1 MSDLPEKDNN
11 LNENTENISNE
22 EDGASTVFSDPA
34 DHKKTAVKKK
44 RSLLPIIISAV
55 LAVAILAGGTVAV
68 IKLIP
73 EREDDTSTPSVE
85 TIKVLDKSSDD
96 FKTVT
101 VTNKNGTFKLYSE
114 EEKEES
120 SSSSSSSA
128 ASSSTVKTVWYL
140 DGYAKDVI
148 NSSSVSSIVSSAA
161 SVTASREVT
170 AKSAAE
176 CGLENPA
183 VKADFVTKDGAEF
196 SLLIGGESPDGT
208 GIYIKLSTD
217 DKIYINDSSINSS
230 LEFDALSLAATDS
243 IAGVPTSDLS
253 SDYKDDNGN
262 LSSFDSITLT
272 GSNFPEKLI
281 IAPNTDKN
289 LSTYA
294 AYMTTSPTKR
304 IADNVDGIFGLFKSG
319 VSVSGAYSFDTSVST
334 RKKLGLDNP
343 ELTAEIKV
351 GSVKQSYSFKKQED
365 GGYAVWYDGAKL
377 IKKVD
382 ASSITFIDY
391 KVNNYYASW
400 VCLQSIN
407 ELSNFT
413 IKTPEKTYSFDIVY
427 DDAED
432 AKETYVITYEGKKLT
447 AENFQNFYQECI
459 SLSCSDFTVDKVSG
473 EPAMTIVFTYSDTSR
488 AKTDVKFVKS
498 GAAKYQYSID
508 GIEMGKINSSAL
520 NKILK
525 HVEKVAKDESIK

>member
-11 LNENTENISNE
+11 LNENTENIDRE

-55 LAVAILAGGTVAV
+55 LAVAVLAGGTVAV

-101 VTNKNGTFKLYSE
+101 VTNKSGTYKLYSE

-176 CGLENPA
+176 CGLESPA

-217 DKIYINDSSINSS
+217 DKIYINDSSIDSS

-243 IAGVPTSDLS
+243 IACVPTSDLS
-253 SDYKDDNGN
+253 SDYKDDNGD

-351 GSVKQSYSFKKQED
+351 GSLTQRYSFKKQDD

-432 AKETYVITYEGKKLT
+432 AEETYVITYEGKKLT

-488 AKTDVKFVKS
+488 AKTDVKFIKS

>member
-11 LNENTENISNE
+11 LNENTENIDRE

-73 EREDDTSTPSVE
+73 EREDDTSTPSIE

-101 VTNKNGTFKLYSE
+101 VTNKSGTFKLYSE

-120 SSSSSSSA
+120 SSSSSSSDT
-128 ASSSTVKTVWYL
+128 SSSSSKTVWYL
-140 DGYAKDVI
+140 GGYAKDVI
-148 NSSSVSSIVSSAA
+148 NSSSVSSIVSSVA

-176 CGLENPA
+176 CGLEKPT
-183 VKADFVTKDGAEF
+183 VKADVVTKDGAEF

-217 DKIYINDSSINSS
+217 DKIYINDSSIDSS

-253 SDYKDDNGN
+253 SDYKDDNGD

-304 IADNVDGIFGLFKSG
+304 IADNIDGIFTLFKSG
-319 VSVSGAYSFDTSVST
+319 VSVTGAYSFDTSAAA
-334 RKKLGLDNP
+334 RKSLGLDSP
-343 ELTAEIKV
+343 DLTAAIKI
-351 GSVKQSYSFKKQED
+351 GDYSLTYSFKQQSD
-365 GGYAVWYDGAKL
+365 GAYAVWYDGAKL

-488 AKTDVKFVKS
+488 AKTDVKFIKS

>member
-11 LNENTENISNE
+11 LNENTENIDRE
-22 EDGASTVFSDPA
+22 EDGASTVFSDPV
-34 DHKKTAVKKK
+34 DHKKTAARKK
-44 RSLLPIIISAV
+44 RPLLPIIISAV
-55 LAVAILAGGTVAV
+55 LAVAVLAGGTVAV

-120 SSSSSSSA
+120 SSSSSDDS
-128 ASSSTVKTVWYL
+128 SSSTKTVWYL

-148 NSSSVSSIVSSAA
+148 NSSSVSSIVSSVA

-176 CGLENPA
+176 CGLESPA
-183 VKADFVTKDGAEF
+183 LKADYVTKDGAEF

-217 DKIYINDSSINSS
+217 DKIYINDSSIDTS

-253 SDYKDDNGN
+253 SDYKDDNGG

-272 GSNFPEKLI
+272 GSNFPEKLV
-281 IAPNTDKN
+281 IAPNTDAN

-432 AKETYVITYEGKKLT
+432 AEETYVITYEGKKLT
-447 AENFQNFYQECI
+447 AENFQSFYQECI

-525 HVEKVAKDESIK
+525 HVEKVANDESIK